1 MVPDRSSDDLTNQAK
16 RSLKLKMDLPPFQTL
31 LDLHAVDVHRFL
43 VASVGRDA
51 ADDCYQETWISAL
64 RAYPRLTHTQNLHG
78 WLLTIAH
85 RKAVDHGRSRQRAA
99 WPAAELPE
107 IPSAG
112 LSTETLGGSVWPAVA
127 GLPAKQRQAVA
138 LRYALDADY
147 ATVAATMGTTEE
159 AARRNVHEGLKRLR
173 KEYDRE

>member
-1 MVPDRSSDDLTNQAK
+1 MASERSCDDLTN
-16 RSLKLKMDLPPFQTL
+16 RVERPLNLKMELPPFQTL
-31 LDLHAVDVHRFL
+31 LDRHAVEVHRFL

-51 ADDCYQETWISAL
+51 ADDCYQETWVSAL
-64 RAYPRLTHTQNLHG
+64 RAYPRLTHAENLRG

-107 IPSAG
+107 LPSAG
-112 LSTETLGGSVWPAVA
+112 LTTDALGKSVWPAVA

-173 KEYDRE
+173 KEYNRD

>member
-1 MVPDRSSDDLTNQAK
+1 
-16 RSLKLKMDLPPFQTL
+16 MDLPPFQNL
-31 LDLHAVDVHRFL
+31 LDAYAADVHRFL

-64 RAYPRLTHTQNLHG
+64 RAYPRLRHSENLRG

-99 WPAAELPE
+99 WPAAEPPE
-107 IPSAG
+107 IPAGGG
-112 LSTETLGGSVWPAVA
+112 LSSADLGSSVWPAVA
-127 GLPAKQRQAVA
+127 GLPAKQRQALA

-147 ATVAATMGTTEE
+147 ATVAATMGTTQE

-173 KEYDRE
+173 REYERE